1 LEPDFEK
8 LSFEKAVQLFK
19 GWGFL
24 VERGPRP
31 EELTLILEGPNH
43 RSCCVCQPEQLMEMA
58 ATILVHRCDIGPCRR
73 RSKKLRLYHGQT
85 VFLIGSERW
94 DIDGQEI

>member
-1 LEPDFEK
+1 MEPDFEK

-19 GWGFL
+19 DWGFL

-31 EELTLILEGPNH
+31 GELTLILEGPNH

-58 ATILVHRCDIGPCRR
+58 ATILRVRWRTGAIMARAGGAV
-73 RSKKLRLYHGQT
+73 RS
-85 VFLIGSERW
+85 
-94 DIDGQEI
+94 